1 MKIRII
7 QLITILMICLSFIY
21 GCSKRSRYERKLKHE
36 LASGIRNDSLFMGLY
51 LGMPQKDFYMQCW
64 ELNRLGLVKQ
74 GPDNKTVEYQLKT
87 ELKHPALM
95 NFYPGFADGRIS
107 EMPIRF
113 IYSGWTP
120 WNTKLSSDSLQVD
133 VLRWFRI
140 MYGNDYMKVDHPEQG
155 SAYVK
160 LDGNRRITIFRED
173 EMYVWAVISDMSV
186 IKEIADTSATAD
198 TSVNIMELK

>member
-1 MKIRII
+1 M
-7 QLITILMICLSFIY
+7 THY
-21 GCSKRSRYERKLKHE
+21 
-36 LASGIRNDSLFMGLY
+36 FMGLY

-64 ELNRLGLVKQ
+64 ELNRMGLVKQ

-87 ELKHPALM
+87 ELKYPALM
-95 NFYPGFADGRIS
+95 NFYPGFVDDRIS

-133 VLRWFRI
+133 ILRWFRI
-140 MYGNDYMKVDHPEQG
+140 MYGDGYMKVDHPEQG

-173 EMYVWAVISDMSV
+173 EMYVWAVITDMSV
-186 IKEIADTSATAD
+186 IKEITDTSATSD
-198 TSVNIMELK
+198 TTNKIMELK

>member
-1 MKIRII
+1 M
-7 QLITILMICLSFIY
+7 ITILMICLSFIY

>member
-1 MKIRII
+1 M
-7 QLITILMICLSFIY
+7 ITILMICLSLIY
-21 GCSKRSRYERKLKHE
+21 GCSKRSRYDRKLKQE
-36 LASGIRNDSLFMGLY
+36 LTSGIRNDSLFMGLY
-51 LGMPQKDFYMQCW
+51 LGMPEKDFYMQCW
-64 ELNRLGLVKQ
+64 ELNRMGIVKQ

-87 ELKHPALM
+87 ELKYPALM

-120 WNTKLSSDSLQVD
+120 WNNKLSSDSLQVD
-133 VLRWFRI
+133 ILRWFRI
-140 MYGNDYMKVDHPEQG
+140 MYGDGYMKVDHPEQG

-173 EMYVWAVISDMSV
+173 EMYVWAVITDMSV
-186 IKEIADTSATAD
+186 IKEITDTSATAD
-198 TSVNIMELK
+198 TSNNIMELK